1 MESSL
6 PSLAMRIIQDI
17 LNQIIQCQ
25 FFSLMVIVTSAT
37 HGSSLLL
44 KRDSAKTIRF
54 ASLQSVAGRR
64 LLEEH
69 KIDENYIESL
79 VFFEE
84 GSFSVSSNAA
94 LRTLSYLDGWQ
105 KHLIFL
111 SVVPRSL
118 RDLVYRFIAK
128 NRYKWFGRREQC
140 MVPTAELSKRFL
152 PD

>member
-1 MESSL
+1 M
-6 PSLAMRIIQDI
+6 PI
-17 LNQIIQCQ
+17 LLFDGHCNLCNAWVQY
-25 FFSLMVIVTSAT
+25 VV
-37 HGSSLLL
+37 
-44 KRDSAKTIRF
+44 KRDSSSTIRF
-54 ASLQSVAGRR
+54 ASLQSGAGRR

-69 KIDENYIESL
+69 QIDANYIDSL
-79 VFFEE
+79 VLFEE
-84 GSFSVSSNAA
+84 GRFSVSSNAA

>member
-1 MESSL
+1 M
-6 PSLAMRIIQDI
+6 PI
-17 LNQIIQCQ
+17 LLFDGHCNLCNAWVK
-25 FFSLMVIVTSAT
+25 FIV
-37 HGSSLLL
+37 
-44 KRDSAKTIRF
+44 KRDSAGTIRF
-54 ASLQSVAGRR
+54 ASLQSGAGRR

-84 GSFSVSSNAA
+84 EKYSVSSSAA
-94 LRTLSYLDGWQ
+94 LRTLSYFDGWER
-105 KHLIFL
+105 HLIFL

>member
-1 MESSL
+1 M
-6 PSLAMRIIQDI
+6 PI
-17 LNQIIQCQ
+17 LLFDGHCNLCNAWVQY
-25 FFSLMVIVTSAT
+25 VV
-37 HGSSLLL
+37 
-44 KRDSAKTIRF
+44 KRDSSSTVRF
-54 ASLQSVAGRR
+54 ASLQNGAGRR

-79 VFFEE
+79 VLFEE
-84 GSFSVSSNAA
+84 ERFSVSSNAA

-118 RDLVYRFIAK
+118 RDLVYSFIAR

>member
-1 MESSL
+1 MTIFPENRKLKSN
-6 PSLAMRIIQDI
+6 PSMPI
-17 LNQIIQCQ
+17 LLFDGHCNLCNAWVQ
-25 FFSLMVIVTSAT
+25 FIV
-37 HGSSLLL
+37 
-44 KRDSAKTIRF
+44 KRDSAGTIRF
-54 ASLQSVAGRR
+54 ASLQSGAGRR

-84 GSFSVSSNAA
+84 ERFSVSSTAA
-94 LRTLSYLDGWQ
+94 LRTLSYLDSWQ

-111 SVVPRSL
+111 TIIPRSL
-118 RDLVYRFIAK
+118 RDLVYRFIAR

-140 MVPTAELSKRFL
+140 MIPTTELSKRFL

>member
-1 MESSL
+1 M
-6 PSLAMRIIQDI
+6 PI
-17 LNQIIQCQ
+17 LLFDGHCNLCNAWVQ
-25 FFSLMVIVTSAT
+25 FIV
-37 HGSSLLL
+37 
-44 KRDSAKTIRF
+44 KRDSAGTIRF
-54 ASLQSVAGRR
+54 ASLQSGAGRR
-64 LLEEH
+64 LLKEH

-84 GSFSVSSNAA
+84 EKYSVSSSAA

-111 SVVPRSL
+111 AVVPRIL
-118 RDLVYRFIAK
+118 RDRIYRFIAN

-140 MVPTAELSKRFL
+140 MIPTTELSKRFL

>member
-1 MESSL
+1 MTIFPENIKLNSNYSM
-6 PSLAMRIIQDI
+6 PI
-17 LNQIIQCQ
+17 LLFDGHCNLCNAWVQ
-25 FFSLMVIVTSAT
+25 FIV
-37 HGSSLLL
+37 
-44 KRDSAKTIRF
+44 KRDSAGTIRF
-54 ASLQSVAGRR
+54 ASLQSGAGRR

-84 GSFSVSSNAA
+84 ERFSVSSNAA
-94 LRTLSYLDGWQ
+94 LRTLSYLDSWQ

-111 SVVPRSL
+111 AVVPRSL
-118 RDLVYRFIAK
+118 RDLVYRFIAR

-140 MVPTAELSKRFL
+140 MIPTTELSKRFL

>member
-1 MESSL
+1 MTIFPENRKLKSNHSMPIL
-6 PSLAMRIIQDI
+6 LFDGHCNLCNAWIQ
-17 LNQIIQCQ
+17 
-25 FFSLMVIVTSAT
+25 FIV
-37 HGSSLLL
+37 
-44 KRDSAKTIRF
+44 KRDSAGTIRF
-54 ASLQSVAGRR
+54 ASLQSGAGRR

-84 GSFSVSSNAA
+84 ERFSVSSTAA
-94 LRTLSYLDGWQ
+94 LRTLSYLDSWQ

-111 SVVPRSL
+111 TVIPRSL
-118 RDLVYRFIAK
+118 RDLVYRFIAR

-140 MVPTAELSKRFL
+140 MIPTTELSKRFL

>member
-1 MESSL
+1 M
-6 PSLAMRIIQDI
+6 PI
-17 LNQIIQCQ
+17 LLFDGHCNLCNAWVQY
-25 FFSLMVIVTSAT
+25 VV
-37 HGSSLLL
+37 
-44 KRDSAKTIRF
+44 KRDSSSTIRF
-54 ASLQSVAGRR
+54 ASLQSGAGRR

-111 SVVPRSL
+111 SVVPQSL
-118 RDLVYRFIAK
+118 RDLVYRLIAK
-128 NRYKWFGRREQC
+128 NRYKLFGRREQC